1 MAFRRA
7 ASVVVDRIPTGTG
20 RLVIDCSSLDSIDSS
35 GLNALIILQR
45 KAEAKRV
52 PVALRHLRED
62 LRALLSLTKLEDL
75 FEMDDGQAR

>member
-7 ASVVVDRIPTGTG
+7 AAVIVDRIPTGMG
-20 RLVIDCSSLDSIDSS
+20 RFVIDCSSLESVDSS

-52 PVALRHLRED
+52 PVALTHLRQD
-62 LRALLSLTKLEDL
+62 LRALLSLTKLDDL
-75 FEMDDGQAR
+75 FELDDGQAR